1 MARDQLAR
9 VVGTVLVVDAEGVV
23 IAATDSALRLLRLPP
38 SIVGAPVA
46 NLVTHRRLADLI
58 TGRSDAGEDD
68 AVVLVHDQ
76 LLEVTRARLGDESE
90 GVLVLVRD
98 KSGVIE
104 LLSELGGAKAYAD
117 ALTAQ
122 HRDHVNRLHLLIGLL
137 QLGSYDEAV
146 EYLTELQRVTPGLA
160 PDPDGAAPVDPSLSA
175 LLLGK
180 ASIAAE
186 RGIAVRF
193 TGITAIEELAID
205 NGSLICVMSNL
216 LDNAMDALAGVLDP
230 RIDIDVS
237 ATQDETRL
245 VVRDNGPGIP
255 ESTDVFADGFTTKA
269 ARGLIHRGL
278 GLALVRHLVLR
289 SGGSVDAH
297 NNAGAVFTVTWPAHR
312 DPEQEQW

>member
-1 MARDQLAR
+1 
-9 VVGTVLVVDAEGVV
+9 
-23 IAATDSALRLLRLPP
+23 
-38 SIVGAPVA
+38 
-46 NLVTHRRLADLI
+46 
-58 TGRSDAGEDD
+58 
-68 AVVLVHDQ
+68 
-76 LLEVTRARLGDESE
+76 
-90 GVLVLVRD
+90 VLVRD

-193 TGITAIEELAID
+193 NGITALEELAID

-297 NNAGAVFTVTWPAHR
+297 NNAGAVFTVTWPADR